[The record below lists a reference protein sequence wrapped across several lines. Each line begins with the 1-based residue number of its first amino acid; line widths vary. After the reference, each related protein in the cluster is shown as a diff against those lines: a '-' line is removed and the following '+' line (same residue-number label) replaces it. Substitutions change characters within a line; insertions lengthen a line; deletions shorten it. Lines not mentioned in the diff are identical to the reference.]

1 MTSCS
6 LGDAMLIG
14 MGQEMPFQY
23 VVDQLV
29 SGFVGFF
36 LPDVFFLGLFRQFF
50 QDHFMIISWS
60 FQLGDGHPMAMQEE
74 PIEDGAADSIYL

>member
-6 LGDAMLIG
+6 LGDAMVIG
-14 MGQEMPFQY
+14 MGQEMPFKY

-36 LPDVFFLGLFRQFF
+36 LPDSYFFKENLHFTYGFF
-50 QDHFMIISWS
+50 YQLVSGFSGSFSRTIS
-60 FQLGDGHPMAMQEE
+60 
-74 PIEDGAADSIYL
+74 

>member
-6 LGDAMLIG
+6 LGDAMVIG
-14 MGQEMPFQY
+14 MGQEMPFKY

-36 LPDVFFLGLFRQFF
+36 LPDSYFFKGKPPFYLWFFLPVGKWLFRQFF
-50 QDHFMIISWS
+50 QDHFMIIS
-60 FQLGDGHPMAMQEE
+60 
-74 PIEDGAADSIYL
+74 